1 MANTATRTYTFTGQS
16 NTYTENKTVTIPI
29 ENFTVT
35 GDTTQTPSSVESFTV
50 SHYHSCSGSS
60 SYVWQLYV
68 EILFENGNTR
78 QSDTVGHS
86 CNGTV
91 VQWTNTFSTITGED
105 LQSGIKTV
113 SIKIAN
119 APSSGKPY
127 LYWRAITGN
136 PITMTTTFNTHVA
149 VAPVIDEN
157 ATGISSS
164 ADYAGFYNGYTVPV
178 FSHSVSYDEEAGA
191 KANSKV
197 LAIQVYDVNNNSLT
211 IQGITGNHTITTTGS
226 YSLPAITYA
235 VSSAFPLKVLWT
247 FTVTDTNNLS
257 DSFSGSFVVL
267 YYSPPLTG
275 LSVDRWE
282 EDLYGT
288 ITLGKGDHAY
298 MSLSVTGISKVG
310 EYVIFHAWVDSS
322 GVIQPVASSAI
333 GGNSDYDM
341 VVYKVTP
348 GETISEI
355 TTDPITVVYA
365 SYVDSPTIGS
375 VSYNN
380 SRRSSSYNTLTDQTV
395 PSGVNWIAVRKK
407 AGTDITFTYSGKTQN
422 VANVTLYV
430 QQEGD
435 SRRTVLNVPGGT
447 GILPGSALTIVE
459 NPESSSF
466 TPIDSGIRYTST
478 NYVYTMTVVDLIS
491 TSVDTANLAAST
503 VLFNIEKTGVG
514 IGKYSSRGTASNPL
528 LEVAMDADFTGVAM
542 FNGYG
547 LNGVTTNVNTYF
559 FTSSDLNMSFLTY
572 DPITSPDY
580 AARVTRL
587 GPLVFLQGEI
597 DVSVGLG
604 NTLIVRDYNVC
615 GSTGNV
621 DIPIISHMPTWAV
634 PYGPQIFGKLM
645 RTGTNYAA
653 TQHLPYEVRINPIQ
667 VNDTWDARMFFHWPV
682 ETDEIANNT
691 SFTLTACWI
700 ARDIFE

>member
-35 GDTTQTPSSVESFTV
+35 GDTTQTPSSVDSFTV

-91 VQWTNTFSTITGED
+91 VQWTNTFTTITGED

-136 PITMTTTFNTHVA
+136 PITMITTFNTHVA
-149 VAPVIDEN
+149 VAPVIDES

-178 FSHSVSYDEEAGA
+178 FTHSVSYDEEAGA

-197 LAIQVYDVNNNSLT
+197 LAIQVYDKNGDAISSLAKTYT
-211 IQGITGNHTITTTGS
+211 INTTDS
-226 YSLPAITYA
+226 YSLDPINDTATNA
-235 VSSAFPLKVLWT
+235 QARFPLRVVWT
-247 FTVTDTNNLS
+247 FTVTDTNNLT
-257 DSFSGSFVVL
+257 DTMTGQFTLL
-267 YYSPPLTG
+267 YYSSP
-275 LSVDRWE
+275 VIQKFEAVRWG
-282 EDLYGT
+282 EDLYG
-288 ITLGKGDHAY
+288 
-298 MSLSVTGISKVG
+298 SVTVG
-310 EYVIFHAWVDSS
+310 EGDRAGVSITVS
-322 GVIQPVASSAI
+322 GVYDIGKYIIPRATIAENGASVVGQVISSA
-333 GGNSDYDM
+333 NSYNLA
-341 VVYKVTP
+341 VYQVTP
-348 GETISEI
+348 GDVISEI
-355 TTDPITVVYA
+355 TTSITVVYA
-365 SYVDSPTIGS
+365 FFAEAPALNS
-375 VSYNN
+375 VSYGN
-380 SRRSSSYNTLTDQTV
+380 SYRHSGSNTVTNITV
-395 PSGVNWIAVRKK
+395 PNGVNWIAIRV
-407 AGTDITFTYSGKTQN
+407 AQSTGAITYTNPTAIQN
-422 VANVTLYV
+422 SANIELYV
-430 QQEGD
+430 QQEGN
-435 SRRTVLNVPGGT
+435 SRKTVITVPGGT
-447 GILPGSALTIVE
+447 GLLPNNALVIDGD
-459 NPESSSF
+459 PESSGF
-466 TPIDSGIRYTST
+466 TEIDTGTRYTST
-478 NYVYTMTVVDLIS
+478 SYVYTLNIRDLIS

-572 DPITSPDY
+572 DPTTSPDY

-587 GPLVFLQGEI
+587 GPFVFLQGEI

-645 RTGTNYAA
+645 RTGTNYAV

>member
-50 SHYHSCSGSS
+50 SHYHSCSGGSR
-60 SYVWQLYV
+60 YVWQLYV

-91 VQWTNTFSTITGED
+91 VKWTNTFSTITGED

-136 PITMTTTFNTHVA
+136 PITITTTFNTHVA
-149 VAPVIDEN
+149 VAPVIDES
-157 ATGISSS
+157 ATGISSN
-164 ADYAGFYNGYTVPV
+164 ADYVGFYNAYTVPV
-178 FSHSVSYDEEAGA
+178 FSHSVSYDEEAEA
-191 KANSKV
+191 KAKSKV

-211 IQGITGNHTITTTGS
+211 IQGITGNHTISTMGS

-235 VSSAFPLKVLWT
+235 VSSAFPLKVSWT

-298 MSLSVTGISKVG
+298 MSLLVTGISKVG
-310 EYVIFHAWVDSS
+310 EYVISHAWVDSS
-322 GVIQPVASSAI
+322 GVIQPVSSSAI
-333 GGNSDYDM
+333 GGNNDYDM
-341 VVYKVTP
+341 IVYKVTP

-380 SRRSSSYNTLTDQTV
+380 SRHSSSYNTLTDQTV

-407 AGTDITFTYSGKTQN
+407 AGTDITFTYSGRTQN
-422 VANVTLYV
+422 AASVTLYV
-430 QQEGD
+430 QQEGN
-435 SRRTVLNVPGGT
+435 SQKTVLNVPGGT
-447 GILPGSALTIVE
+447 GILPGSALSIAE
-459 NPESSSF
+459 NPKSSSF
-466 TPIDSGIRYTST
+466 TPIDSGTRYTST
-478 NYVYTMTVVDLIS
+478 SYVYTLTVRDLIS
-491 TSVDTANLAAST
+491 TSVDTANLAVST
-503 VLFNIEKTGVG
+503 VLFNVEKTGVG

-547 LNGVTTNVNTYF
+547 LNGVTNNVNTYF
-559 FTSSDLNMSFLTY
+559 FTRNNIHGSFLLY
-572 DPITSPDY
+572 DPLTNPDY
-580 AARVTRL
+580 AVRVTRL
-587 GPLVFLQGEI
+587 GPFVFLQGKI
-597 DVSVGLG
+597 IVAYPATIPVDV
-604 NTLIVRDYNVC
+604 YNV
-615 GSTGNV
+615 GGISGDDDV
-621 DIPIISHMPTWAV
+621 AIINYMPVWAV
-634 PYGPQIFGKLM
+634 PYGPQMFGKLM
-645 RTGTNYAA
+645 STETTSSGAN
-653 TQHLPYEVRINPIQ
+653 QHLPYQIEVHPIRENN
-667 VNDTWDARMFFHWPV
+667 VWSAKIYFRWPIYSDTIL
-682 ETDEIANNT
+682 TNT
-691 SFTLTACWI
+691 SFRLTACWI
-700 ARDIFE
+700 ARDVFE